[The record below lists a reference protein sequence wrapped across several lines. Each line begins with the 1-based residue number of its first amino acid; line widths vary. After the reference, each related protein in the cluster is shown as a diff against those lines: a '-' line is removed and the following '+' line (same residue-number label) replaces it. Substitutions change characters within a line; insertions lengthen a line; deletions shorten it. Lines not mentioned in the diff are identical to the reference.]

1 MRKFNGS
8 ASCCECG
15 TCDQYRQQCGSDFVY
30 NTSSIAIY
38 NMTNQ
43 WYYDTYTWKNWYTAP
58 DENTWVSN
66 DYLGYTRIPAS
77 GYNDNYWDDYN
88 VPAGAPTKKE
98 WTETDIIG
106 SFYDEGYVR
115 VLNGGFEDGGAFHY
129 DEATELYYRIFQDSA
144 DHIDTFVTMQS
155 SATWDLSS
163 LWWWEID
170 KDARR
175 SAIKNTS
182 DNQSISTVAS
192 GPTNVGERLS
202 EYGVN
207 DFVSPNIYAKM
218 SDGVWDVATPAATM
232 DDWDTQTTGLGFNF
246 DLSQATKY
254 ITSTVS
260 GYGTGASSGDTLTFY
275 FRLNDPT
282 LVASNRAE
290 AYSTSELWFDSGA
303 EHYTWG
309 GIGGLAQEWWPV
321 NDTPGLGNPY
331 NHINGD
337 NLDVPVDMLSMT
349 IPKAIDLNN
358 TMLIST
364 QDTSMFCND
373 TSTPVTRD
381 LRIELLDTSL
391 ADTDPNY
398 VFKTIDLGVKTVLKD
413 SISHNIGYAT
423 MGDKT
428 FMLYENNVG
437 DAYFDPGFIRLR
449 YSDGLIGLQLTDGP
463 TSGSSQY
470 QYDPTPD
477 WVSLS
482 SKPQYSSYDSTFNSV
497 SGWHEYS
504 VGWAEWIETGV
515 TYPSSIKIRVS
526 HPNGDKVDTFCGWST
541 TKINTNNC
549 QDMGCPVLSDNR
561 TLVTRVVI
569 DSLQH
574 GSAGLDQI
582 VRYTDVS
589 TNNLDMTEQNAKSDN
604 SSPCFIAEQPGNLV
618 HSAWCSC
625 TQQLRGTVPGN
636 VDPLLESPF
645 WSFQTVLV
653 SGTETNATVRVFAAP
668 TEHYSNNQSYNTCE
682 GDVLWVYDGG
692 WGGDSFGEPSPL
704 IPIYVYEKSGV
715 DLTSPVSFT
724 VSDITHD
731 SWGKWEHWDDA
742 QSMSVC
748 DTSYNEY
755 IWKLEFTITTKS
767 GN

>member
-1 MRKFNGS
+1 MRKFNGNS
-8 ASCCECG
+8 SCCECG
-15 TCDQYRQQCGSDFVY
+15 HCDQYKQQCGSDFVY

-38 NMTNQ
+38 NMTNR

-106 SFYDEGYVR
+106 AYYDEGYVR

-170 KDARR
+170 KNARR
-175 SAIKNTS
+175 SAIKVTGPASPTS
-182 DNQSISTVAS
+182 DNHTVKTTAS
-192 GPTNVGERLS
+192 GPIEVKTRLT
-202 EYGVN
+202 EYGLTGIQ
-207 DFVSPNIYAKM
+207 SPTIYATM

-232 DDWDTQTTGLGFNF
+232 DDWDTQTTALDF
-246 DLSQATKY
+246 DFELSQATQY
-254 ITSTVS
+254 ITNAVS
-260 GYGTGASSGDTLTFY
+260 GYGTGTSPGDNLTFY
-275 FRLNDPT
+275 FGLNDPT
-282 LVASNRAE
+282 GVASNRSE

-303 EHYTWG
+303 DLYTNAG
-309 GIGGLAQEWWPV
+309 DGSLPQEWWPV
-321 NDTPGLGNPY
+321 NDTPGFGNPY

-337 NLDVPVDMLSMT
+337 NLDVPTDELSMT
-349 IPKAIDLNN
+349 IPKAIGING

-364 QDTSMFCND
+364 QFTSMFCND
-373 TSTPVTRD
+373 TATPIVRNAK
-381 LRIELLDTSL
+381 IELLDTSL

-398 VFKTIDLGVKTVLKD
+398 VFKTIDLDVKTVLKD
-413 SISHNIGYAT
+413 GVSHNIGYAT
-423 MGDKT
+423 MDGKT
-428 FMLYENNVG
+428 FMLYEKLLG
-437 DAYFDPGFIRLR
+437 DASFDPDFIRLR
-449 YSDGLIGLQLTDGP
+449 YSDGLIGLQMTEGTKWYFYVTTP
-463 TSGSSQY
+463 GYYSISSR
-470 QYDPTPD
+470 
-477 WVSLS
+477 
-482 SKPQYSSYDSTFNSV
+482 PQYSSYDPTFNSV

-526 HPNGDKVDTFCGWST
+526 HPNGDKVDTFCGWAT

-561 TLVTRVVI
+561 TLVTRVAI
-569 DSLQH
+569 DSLLY
-574 GSAGLDQI
+574 GVNSAYNG
-582 VRYTDVS
+582 VTYSTVS
-589 TNNLDMTEQNAKSDN
+589 TANLDMTEQHATSDN
-604 SSPCFIAEQPGNLV
+604 TSPCYLDDPGG
-618 HSAWCSC
+618 SALRSTWCSC
-625 TQQLRGTVPGN
+625 TQHLDGAVP
-636 VDPLLESPF
+636 VAAYPPTESPF

-653 SGTETNATVRVFAAP
+653 SGTETNATVRVFVCP
-668 TEHYSNNQSYNTCE
+668 TEHYQNLNTHNTCD
-682 GDVLWVYDGG
+682 GDIIYVYDGA
-692 WGGDSFGEPSPL
+692 WGGATR
-704 IPIYVYEKSGV
+704 PIYVYEKSEV

-724 VSDITHD
+724 VSDIMYD
-731 SWGKWEHWDDA
+731 SWGKYKYWDDA
-742 QSMSVC
+742 QSMDVC